1 MAVMIGVAIGFVC
14 GGLFGMVVMVVVAIL
29 ALSGGE
35 SDRND

>member
-14 GGLFGMVVMVVVAIL
+14 GGLFGMVVMAIL